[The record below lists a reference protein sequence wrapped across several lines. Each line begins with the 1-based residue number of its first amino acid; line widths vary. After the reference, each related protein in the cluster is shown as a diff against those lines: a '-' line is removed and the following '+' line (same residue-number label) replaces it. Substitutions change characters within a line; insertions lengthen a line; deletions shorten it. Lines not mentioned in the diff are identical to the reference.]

1 MFEPIILFAII
12 PVVAVIL
19 VFLVRYIYGGSLYTE
34 RDMNNFYESAREA
47 RATPAKTPVNF
58 VNFEQMRRP
67 VETDDELRK
76 WANTRMNTVESNN
89 PDFDVTRDGNT
100 LFNMVR
106 HSQGTVGISEL
117 DNPQFRGAAYKVPL
131 NSAHFG
137 AAPHSANVTFARLY
151 PGTTGEPKQLRRV
164 NFNPPENHYP
174 ERTRP
179 EYDPGRR
186 FSNTPGF
193 QKNQNKILEEWKQ
206 FTS

>member
-1 MFEPIILFAII
+1 MFDPIILFAII

-19 VFLVRYIYGGSLYTE
+19 AFLVRYIFGGSMYTE
-34 RDMNNFYESAREA
+34 RDMNNFYASAREA

-67 VETDDELRK
+67 VETDDELMK
-76 WANTRMNTVESNN
+76 WVNTRMNTVESNN
-89 PDFDVTRDGNT
+89 PDFERDRDGNT

-131 NSAHFG
+131 NSANFG

-151 PGTTGEPKQLRRV
+151 PGTTSEPKQLRRV
-164 NFNPPENHYP
+164 NFNPPENYYP
-174 ERTRP
+174 ERSRP